1 VQKQFFSVRKSIQ
14 MTAHDKARE
23 NNVEMNIATRS
34 DSLERA
40 QYFSGLYTLDGMD
53 AFRSARVL
61 GDYKR
66 RTG

>member
-1 VQKQFFSVRKSIQ
+1 

-40 QYFSGLYTLDGMD
+40 QYFSGLYTLEGMD